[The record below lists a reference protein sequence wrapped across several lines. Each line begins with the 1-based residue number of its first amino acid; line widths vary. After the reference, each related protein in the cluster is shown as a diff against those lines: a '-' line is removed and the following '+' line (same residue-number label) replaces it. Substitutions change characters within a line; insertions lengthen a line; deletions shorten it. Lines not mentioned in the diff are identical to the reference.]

1 MSTFHAAILALTPDL
16 ILGRT
21 YRDAQ
26 GFELK
31 NTPILHLLQSVR
43 ALPFDFQRLPIPPNR
58 PQYSPNN
65 RLGNL
70 SDELKLLQNQLIRN
84 NNHLIHHTSGY
95 LQTP

>member
-1 MSTFHAAILALTPDL
+1 MPPGGVTQALTPDL

-21 YRDAQ
+21 YRASQ
-26 GFELK
+26 EVNENL
-31 NTPILHLLQSVR
+31 T
-43 ALPFDFQRLPIPPNR
+43 R